1 MRNNIST
8 ARSES
13 LRLSCARG
21 ADHESRYLATVWPD
35 EPLNIGMIRRM
46 VETSDNPGVR
56 VPPPALYAL
65 AVLGGYL
72 LNRRWPLPIADG
84 VVVQMAAWALI
95 VVWLALTV
103 SSIGTFRRSR
113 TSIVPIRP
121 ATTLVI
127 AGPYRFTRNP
137 MYVGLAMLTVAIGLF
152 MDSWWPIVLLL
163 PVLLVVRVF
172 VIAPEE
178 RYLERRFGADYVG
191 YTQRVR
197 RWL

>member
-1 MRNNIST
+1 
-8 ARSES
+8 
-13 LRLSCARG
+13 
-21 ADHESRYLATVWPD
+21 
-35 EPLNIGMIRRM
+35 M
-46 VETSDNPGVR
+46 VESPDNPGVR

-65 AVLGGYL
+65 AAIGGYV

-84 VVVQMAAWALI
+84 VAVLVVAWALI
-95 VVWLALTV
+95 AMWAVLTA
-103 SSIGTFRRSR
+103 SSIGNFRRSR

-137 MYVGLAMLTVAIGLF
+137 MYVGLAMLTVALGLL

-178 RYLERRFGADYVG
+178 RYLERRFGADYIG
-191 YTQRVR
+191 YTKRVR